1 MNFSLHVNHS
11 LATCNQS
18 LFALR
23 MLRHHGLDDRLIHQV
38 YDSKILTKLLYALP
52 SWWGFLSQAAKNQL
66 ESFVR
71 KSCKLNYCKPAYK
84 TISEIAKQ
92 LDLDLFQNITANT
105 NHCLHH
111 LLPPIKQTHY
121 NLRAKGHN
129 FTLPTKDDRNF
140 LHRCLFNF
148 L

>member
-1 MNFSLHVNHS
+1 
-11 LATCNQS
+11 
-18 LFALR
+18 

-121 NLRAKGHN
+121 NLRAKRHN